1 MSRECLGPCKATHDL
16 TCIVVDIANIN
27 LSLQT
32 AVREYLAHAYRNL
45 KMQHLCNCNGFIL
58 SDENLHALALWK
70 KIPA

>member
-16 TCIVVDIANIN
+16 TCIVIHIANIN

-45 KMQHLCNCNGFIL
+45 KVQHLCKGFFL